1 MILKALY
8 DYYHR
13 MGSLPPQGMEGKEIA
28 YVIVIDAEGRFLRFE
43 SKRIDKKRSTTFI
56 VPKSVKRTSAPM
68 PNTLWDNGKYV
79 LGLDSTHEQYYRVF
93 VDRVKEIADFAPH
106 DPSVR
111 ALRLFYE
118 QPREEMLSQMSA
130 DPLFEEIK
138 TNLGANISFQ
148 LNGDDRLIAEK
159 YDIFPPADEHSDNT
173 PEGICLITG
182 QYGPIVRL
190 NTSVFISDLNSPTA
204 LVNFQTKRGYDSY
217 GKTQSYNAPISEE
230 AEFAYSSALKHLLR
244 SDSQNKNKAYL
255 GGRTILFWGS
265 SKAFAQVEEGM
276 IDFFEKKDNP
286 NEKVK
291 RIEKLLKSIWSGQIK
306 TLLDDRFYVLGLAPN
321 VGRIAVVTWGDMS
334 LKEFAG
340 NLLRH
345 FDDMDISS
353 PRPVAGIYSM
363 LATVTLGGK
372 ISDVQPSLVEAV
384 VSAVMFG
391 TPYPFAL
398 YTAALERIRADL
410 PSNRVSP
417 ARVAILKAYINRQ
430 NKHNKN
436 TIPLTPML
444 DKDFDNIGYLCG
456 RLAAVLEKIQED
468 IKRGDSIRTRYLS
481 AASATPGAVF
491 PAMLNLSIHHSE
503 NLSEPSRIFYQKLEQ
518 EIFSKLPSEGFPAQ
532 LNLQDQGR
540 FFVGYYQQR
549 ENLFTKKETAD
560 TNDLNA

>member
-13 MGSLPPQGMEGKEIA
+13 MGTLPPQGMEGKEIA

-56 VPKSVKRTSAPM
+56 VPKSVTRTSAPM

-79 LGLDSTHEQYYRVF
+79 LGLDSTHEKYYRVF

-190 NTSVFISDLNSPTA
+190 NTGVFISGLNSPTP
-204 LVNFQTKRGYDSY
+204 LVSFQTKQGYDSY

-265 SKAFAQVEEGM
+265 SKASAQVEEGM

-291 RIEKLLKSIWSGQIK
+291 RVEKLLKSIWSGQIK

-363 LATVTLGGK
+363 LATVTLGDK

>member
-13 MGSLPPQGMEGKEIA
+13 MGTLPPQGMEGKEIA

-56 VPKSVKRTSAPM
+56 VPKSVTRTSAPM

-79 LGLDSTHEQYYRVF
+79 LGLDSTHEKYYRVF

-190 NTSVFISDLNSPTA
+190 NTGVFISGLSSPTP
-204 LVNFQTKRGYDSY
+204 LVSFQTKQGYDSY

-265 SKAFAQVEEGM
+265 SKASAQVEEGM

-291 RIEKLLKSIWSGQIK
+291 RVEKLLKSIWSGQIK

-363 LATVTLGGK
+363 LATVTLGDK